1 MDDDVNS
8 ADLEAEAQMEEEWG
22 YRSFPPVHANQE
34 AHFFGYS
41 QGANSDG
48 AGPAASEDEDETGPT
63 TPNPFSDSTGEG
75 FHITETRA
83 EIPGVG
89 TAVLFMPSPRT

>member
-1 MDDDVNS
+1 MNS
-8 ADLEAEAQMEEEWG
+8 ADLEVEAEMEQEW
-22 YRSFPPVHANQE
+22 RSIPANQE
-34 AHFFGYS
+34 AHFFAHSAYS

-75 FHITETRA
+75 FHVTETRA

>member
-1 MDDDVNS
+1 M
-8 ADLEAEAQMEEEWG
+8 EAQWG
-22 YRSFPPVHANQE
+22 YRSVPANQE
-34 AHFFGYS
+34 AYFFGHS

-48 AGPAASEDEDETGPT
+48 AGPAPSEDEDDETGRT
-63 TPNPFSDSTGEG
+63 TPNPFTDSTGEG
-75 FHITETRA
+75 YHVTETRA